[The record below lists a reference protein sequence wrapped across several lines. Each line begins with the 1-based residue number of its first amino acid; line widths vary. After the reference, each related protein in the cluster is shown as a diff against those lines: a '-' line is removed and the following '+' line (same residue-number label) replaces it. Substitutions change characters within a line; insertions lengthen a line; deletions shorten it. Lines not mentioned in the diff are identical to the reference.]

1 MEKPKSR
8 ARRQFLIN
16 PKFQWRMIIYST
28 TALLICNAIM
38 IAGVSFI
45 YNLSANEILSKPSV
59 DVKVVGDVIS
69 HYKTMI
75 FMFLGGVNVLC
86 LGAIAFLSLLY
97 SNKIAGP
104 IYRLNL
110 YFENAAQ
117 CIGKNKE
124 LSFREGDYF
133 SEIPES
139 VNAYLF
145 MHDLIALED
154 EPPQFNIIK
163 KAS

>member
-8 ARRQFLIN
+8 ARRKFLIN
-16 PKFQWRMIIYST
+16 PKFQWRMIAYCT
-28 TALLICNAIM
+28 LALLVFNSLM
-38 IAGVSFI
+38 IGGVSFI
-45 YNLSANEILSKPSV
+45 YNLSSHEILSDPSV
-59 DVKVVGDVIS
+59 QASKLAPIVS
-69 HYKTMI
+69 HYKSMI
-75 FMFLGGVNVLC
+75 FIFLGTLNVLS
-86 LGAIAFLSLLY
+86 LATVAFLSLLY

-124 LSFREGDYF
+124 LSFRQGDYF

-154 EPPQFNIIK
+154 EPPQFNVVK

>member
-28 TALLICNAIM
+28 LLLLVCNSLM
-38 IAGVSFI
+38 IGGVSFI
-45 YNLSANEILSKPSV
+45 YNLSVQEILADPTVQADKIGP
-59 DVKVVGDVIS
+59 IFS
-69 HYKTMI
+69 HYKSMV
-75 FMFLGGVNVLC
+75 FVFLGALNVIS
-86 LGAIAFLSLLY
+86 LGIVAFLSLLY
-97 SNKIAGP
+97 SNKVAGP

-117 CIGKNKE
+117 SIGKNKE

-145 MHDLIALED
+145 MHDLIALDD
-154 EPPQFNIIK
+154 EPPQFNVVK